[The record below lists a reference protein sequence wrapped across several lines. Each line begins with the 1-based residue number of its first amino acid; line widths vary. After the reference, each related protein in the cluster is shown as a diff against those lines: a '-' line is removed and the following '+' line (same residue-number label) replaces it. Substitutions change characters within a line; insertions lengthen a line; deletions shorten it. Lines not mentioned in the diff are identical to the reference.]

1 VIIVP
6 DTNVWIKLLNPGE
19 TPVKER
25 FRRPKPEEIRL
36 CSVVK
41 AELYFGAHRSS
52 RKRENLAL
60 LESLFQ
66 IFASLPFDDRA
77 AKIYGKIRAKLAAS
91 GTPIGPNDLLI
102 ASIALANRAVLI
114 THNTS
119 EFQRVRGL
127 KIEDWE
133 QPSPA

>member
-25 FRRPKPEEIRL
+25 FQLVKPEEIRL
-36 CSVVK
+36 CCVVK
-41 AELYFGAHRSS
+41 AELYFGAYRSG

-60 LESLFQ
+60 LESLFEVY
-66 IFASLPFDDRA
+66 ASLPFDDRA

-91 GTPIGPNDLLI
+91 GLPIGPNDLLI
-102 ASIALANRAVLI
+102 ASVALANKAVLI
-114 THNTS
+114 THNTG

-133 QPSPA
+133 ETHPT